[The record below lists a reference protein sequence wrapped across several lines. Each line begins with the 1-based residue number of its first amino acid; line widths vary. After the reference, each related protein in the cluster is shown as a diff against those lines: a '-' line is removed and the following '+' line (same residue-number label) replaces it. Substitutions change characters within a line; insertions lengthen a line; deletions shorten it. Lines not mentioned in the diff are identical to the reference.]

1 MIQPTLIVIFDGLCN
16 LCESSVVFIIK
27 RDKRAKFKVAQAQSE
42 AGKKLQTQIDFD
54 VAESNSMVL
63 IKEGKAFFKSDAV
76 LEVCRNLDGA
86 WKLLSILKLLPLS
99 FRNRAYEFVAK
110 NRYRWFG
117 KKDAYMVPTKELNA
131 RFIEKI

>member
-1 MIQPTLIVIFDGLCN
+1 MLQNKLIVVFDELCN

-27 RDKRAKFKVAQAQSE
+27 RDKTAKFKFAQAQSE
-42 AGKKLQTQIDFD
+42 AGKKLQLQIDFD
-54 VAESNSMVL
+54 VVGSNSMVL
-63 IKEGKAFFKSDAV
+63 IKEGKAFFKSEAV
-76 LEVCRNLDGA
+76 IEICRHLDGV
-86 WKLLSILKLLPLS
+86 WKLVSLFKLLPLS

-117 KKDAYMVPTKELNA
+117 KKDACMVPTKELNS